1 MAKKTDPFTNRPLS
15 ENLQEL
21 HVSFG
26 DTVRVIDTPVT
37 QELGISGLVGS
48 VFGETTPSQTGVEVF
63 GELQSDAAINVFFE
77 DLDEGYWLSPD
88 LVEFIDHG
96 AGATTF
102 EIGDKEWERTEDGQ
116 WKEKTNDR

>member
-1 MAKKTDPFTNRPLS
+1 MKTDPFTNRPLS

-26 DTVRVIDTPVT
+26 DTVRVIDTPIT

-63 GELQSDAAINVFFE
+63 GELRSDAAINVFFE
-77 DLDEGYWLSPD
+77 DLDKGYWLSPD
-88 LVEFIDHG
+88 LVEFVDYG
-96 AGATTF
+96 AGATY

-116 WKEKTNDR
+116 WQEKTDDR